1 MAGTLRESGCPYR
14 RKLLRV
20 RPALFRGQPAFKQ
33 SARGGW
39 EVYHPCLVKGKV
51 IHCNFE
57 PVERGHIRGL
67 SSARSEVIFICN
79 LNIIP
84 SLMSSVSW
92 TRRVGHHLCQHYDQT
107 RAADSLPA
115 AGPSDY
121 TCSGCTALPAKIK
134 PHKSSTIPEGGQK
147 EPKAVIRLSSEAMIP
162 CKKYIR
168 SLGSYPIRHRVLISK
183 DVVPSGESFSYT
195 IYMWSPMVT
204 GEAKWEASI
213 SGECTTH
220 LWVSHRLHLTP
231 TLQSE
236 RLREKVTKSFMYR

>member
-57 PVERGHIRGL
+57 PVQRGHIRGL

-92 TRRVGHHLCQHYDQT
+92 TRGWDITYVSIMIKHGLRTHSQPPALLITPAPGVLPYRQKSNHT
-107 RAADSLPA
+107 RAALFRK
-115 AGPSDY
+115 AG
-121 TCSGCTALPAKIK
+121 K
-134 PHKSSTIPEGGQK
+134 KSQK
-147 EPKAVIRLSSEAMIP
+147 QL
-162 CKKYIR
+162 
-168 SLGSYPIRHRVLISK
+168 
-183 DVVPSGESFSYT
+183 
-195 IYMWSPMVT
+195 
-204 GEAKWEASI
+204 
-213 SGECTTH
+213 
-220 LWVSHRLHLTP
+220 
-231 TLQSE
+231 
-236 RLREKVTKSFMYR
+236 